1 MISHTWLE
9 KWKKREGI
17 GRRKKISENAKAE
30 RVFVC
35 KMCLVGLV
43 GDGRGLGKC
52 EGGKR
57 QHRRTATVFGVGIS
71 YIFFASFAFLNA
83 LVLLDYKG
91 EIRWVWDWDPIQ
103 RRKNMLMIVA

>member
-1 MISHTWLE
+1 MCGIGLCLEAKRNGNRKGKGWNMISHTWLE

-30 RVFVC
+30 RVSVC

-83 LVLLDYKG
+83 LVLLD
-91 EIRWVWDWDPIQ
+91 
-103 RRKNMLMIVA
+103 